1 MLRLTTVFLIWIAS
15 TACALQ
21 EGDADYEAADYEAA
35 DFHAELHE
43 AYVSAWNEADHRGRT
58 LLARAQRA
66 WSEYRA
72 ANCALLGEHCY
83 ALMAQERAAELR
95 LLLDKYERSYY
106 SVADVDRGEAHSGR
120 NQR

>member
-15 TACALQ
+15 TACALD
-21 EGDADYEAADYEAA
+21 EGDADYKAA
-35 DFHAELHE
+35 DFDAADLNAELHE

-58 LLARAQRA
+58 LLARSQRA

-106 SVADVDRGEAHSGR
+106 SAANVDGDAATSSRH
-120 NQR
+120 QR

>member
-15 TACALQ
+15 TACALDG
-21 EGDADYEAADYEAA
+21 GDADYKAA
-35 DFHAELHE
+35 DFDAADLNAELHE

-58 LLARAQRA
+58 LLARSQRA

-106 SVADVDRGEAHSGR
+106 SAADVDRDAAASSRH
-120 NQR
+120 QR

>member
-1 MLRLTTVFLIWIAS
+1 MLRLTTIFLIWMAS
-15 TACALQ
+15 TACALE
-21 EGDADYEAADYEAA
+21 EGDADYD
-35 DFHAELHE
+35 AELHE

-106 SVADVDRGEAHSGR
+106 SAADVDRGEARSGR